1 MRRAKVVLLGLAISL
16 TTITPLAD
24 GLLAQSQ
31 SEGQKTLYGVF
42 NQRKLEIPI
51 TISQPEKVKEISELL
66 LFVSSDNGKTWQQA
80 DFATPR
86 RDSFSFVAERDGVYL
101 FNVVTKY
108 RNGTQDPPSLTAVPA
123 KLQLLIDATRPVV
136 SIKSLERSGEDAL
149 ILWEVQDQHP
159 DVQSLRLQYQP
170 KGGQW
175 IDLPIPPAL
184 SGSHRFKL
192 SDSGPVLVR
201 LSMKDA
207 AGNVG
212 SDERQLPAAAN
223 EPFRASV
230 EANPSPTSPAMP
242 PPQNHSTLPPPPSP
256 QGALPLAQA
265 SPPSPPGQGALPMQP
280 TAAPLP
286 AQAPLTQT
294 MATQPPANPPPLGH
308 SAMNYAPMQPTP
320 MQPTPMQP
328 APLPGRDPAQPL
340 PTPGTLGTPGAYG
353 AMAPAVPASPTVPPP
368 PPLPAHT
375 ATYPG
380 MGTNQ
385 PVAQSSPVGPL
396 PPIQVVNTPRIAL
409 GYEVSKVGQS
419 GLRSVDLWMTRDDGR
434 TWERFATDPDKQS
447 PIEVDLPGEG
457 VYGFRL
463 VLESGVGLSK
473 GAPLPNTPP
482 EIRVELDRTPPS
494 IVMEKPQP
502 EPGRTDTWRI
512 TWRAEDRN
520 LASRPIALE
529 YATQEDGPWLALTP
543 EATHLPN
550 TGYFAWLIPAN
561 FRPHHVYLRILAR
574 DTAGNV
580 GEARWREPLLV
591 DLSRPEGSITGLLRP
606 VSTSPSSNSGGAS
619 PSAPPAMPSS
629 APTPAPAPS
638 PMPSAS
644 PLPSPTPTPSV
655 SAAPQAG
662 PGNATTLPPRSA
674 PAAAPLPGVTMP
686 APDLSVPLRME

>member
-1 MRRAKVVLLGLAISL
+1 MRRAKSVLLGSAITLATL
-16 TTITPLAD
+16 APLAHS
-24 GLLAQSQ
+24 LLAQSQ
-31 SEGQKTLYGVF
+31 PDTSKTLYGVF
-42 NQRKLEIPI
+42 NMRKLEIPI

-86 RDSFSFVAERDGVYL
+86 RESFEFVAERDGVYL

-108 RNGTQDPPSLTAVPA
+108 RNGTQDPPSLTAAPA

-136 SIKSLERSGEDAL
+136 TIKSLERSGEDAL
-149 ILWEVQDQHP
+149 ILWEAQEQHP

-175 IDLPIPPAL
+175 IDIPIPPAL
-184 SGSHRFKL
+184 SGSHRFKV
-192 SDSGPVLVR
+192 SDSGAVLVR

-212 SDERQLPAAAN
+212 SDEKHLAAAAN

-230 EANPSPTSPAMP
+230 EPNGSATTQAPAWPPTQTHSTVSPPASQATLPLHSPAA
-242 PPQNHSTLPPPPSP
+242 PS
-256 QGALPLAQA
+256 QTQ
-265 SPPSPPGQGALPMQP
+265 ALPMPPVTNQP
-280 TAAPLP
+280 AG
-286 AQAPLTQT
+286 QASLTQT
-294 MATQPPANPPPLGH
+294 VATHTLPNPPPLGH
-308 SAMNYAPMQPTP
+308 AAINH
-320 MQPTPMQP
+320 
-328 APLPGRDPAQPL
+328 APLPGRELSHPL
-340 PTPGTLGTPGAYG
+340 PLATPT
-353 AMAPAVPASPTVPPP
+353 PASATPTSVPPP
-368 PPLPAHT
+368 PPLPTHT
-375 ATYPG
+375 ATHAG
-380 MGTNQ
+380 IGANQ
-385 PVAQSSPVGPL
+385 PVAVSSPVGPL

-447 PIEVDLPGEG
+447 PIEADLPGEG

-463 VLESGVGLSK
+463 VLESGVGLSR

-482 EIRVELDRTPPS
+482 EIRVELDRTPPT

-520 LASRPIALE
+520 LASRPISLE

-550 TGYFAWLIPAN
+550 SGYFAWMIPAN
-561 FRPHHVYLRILAR
+561 FRPHHIYLRITAR

-606 VSTSPSSNSGGAS
+606 SSGQANS
-619 PSAPPAMPSS
+619 PSS
-629 APTPAPAPS
+629 APGTPPIVPPPPLTVPAPVQPAPTPTQAAMPAPTQTPMQSSTQGQPSSVSVSPAPIATPTQQLGQGDRMAPPRMTPPAASVPNTPLPAPA
-638 PMPSAS
+638 A
-644 PLPSPTPTPSV
+644 
-655 SAAPQAG
+655 
-662 PGNATTLPPRSA
+662 
-674 PAAAPLPGVTMP
+674 
-686 APDLSVPLRME
+686 SVPLQLD